1 MSTRGITGKR
11 RRPKIHPRS
20 AGPGF
25 LSFRFLANNS
35 PRSSFQRHGLPPSF
49 DELSRGTLYPG
60 LLPRPANQRDAPTNP
75 NARPANFIM
84 YILSTTGHLCPKKM
98 VESAGHSSGW
108 RMWARVIAT
117 NNCDLSE
124 LYGDGYIC
132 FITVFK
138 FSYGNCSKYQVIQ
151 RWIIEHVDSIN
162 FINLY
167 FLI

>member
-20 AGPGF
+20 ASLGF

-60 LLPRPANQRDAPTNP
+60 LLPRPANQRDAST
-75 NARPANFIM
+75 RLERSSGQFHYVHPADDRTPM
-84 YILSTTGHLCPKKM
+84 SEKM
-98 VESAGHSSGW
+98 VESAGHSSDR
-108 RMWARVIAT
+108 RMRARVIAT

-124 LYGDGYIC
+124 LYGDGYI
-132 FITVFK
+132 FYYSFYR
-138 FSYGNCSKYQVIQ
+138 FLYGRDCSKYQVA
-151 RWIIEHVDSIN
+151 
-162 FINLY
+162 
-167 FLI
+167 